1 MKVIKYLSEMIE
13 DELEGA
19 EHYAENAIKYKEEMP
34 ALAETLFEISTQ
46 EMRHVNMLHE
56 EVVKL
61 IRTHR
66 EKHGEPPAAMMAIY
80 EWEHNRQI
88 ERTQKIKILQNQFR
102 DGM

>member
-19 EHYAENAIKYKEEMP
+19 EHYVENAIKYKEERP

-56 EVVKL
+56 EVVK
-61 IRTHR
+61 IINRHR
-66 EKHGEPPAAMMAIY
+66 EEHGEPPAAMKAIY
-80 EWEHNRQI
+80 EWEHNKQI
-88 ERTQKIKILQNQFR
+88 DRAKEIKILQTQYR
-102 DGM
+102 EGL